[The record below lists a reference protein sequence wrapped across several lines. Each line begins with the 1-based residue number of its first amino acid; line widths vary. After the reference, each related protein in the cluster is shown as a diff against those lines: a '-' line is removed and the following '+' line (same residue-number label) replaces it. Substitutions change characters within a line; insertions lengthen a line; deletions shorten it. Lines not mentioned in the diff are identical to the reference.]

1 MTDDTNP
8 EPGWYWIRSSDSD
21 AEFPIR
27 LREDGY
33 WLLGGGHGLS
43 GLPPSWSIVARIDD
57 LLRDAARYRPIIGAA
72 MEWRVAAKAVS
83 DSERGTKAGLACNQA
98 YTESQFRL
106 AYLIDAEIAREKANG

>member
-8 EPGWYWIRSSDSD
+8 EAGWYWIRSSDSD

-43 GLPPSWSIVARIDD
+43 GLPPSWRIVARIDD
-57 LLRDAARYRPIIGAA
+57 LLRDAARLNWLIERIGL
-72 MEWRVAAKAVS
+72 
-83 DSERGTKAGLACNQA
+83 RGESPKEIRQA
-98 YTESQFRL
+98 
-106 AYLIDAEIAREKANG
+106 IDAEIAREKANG

>member
-1 MTDDTNP
+1 MTDDANT

-43 GLPPSWSIVARIDD
+43 GLPPSWSIVARLDD
-57 LLRDAARYRPIIGAA
+57 LLRDAARF
-72 MEWRVAAKAVS
+72 RVA
-83 DSERGTKAGLACNQA
+83 RW
-98 YTESQFRL
+98 RL
-106 AYLIDAEIAREKANG
+106 ALGLWPDQFDAWCDAEIAREKVPQYG

>member
-1 MTDDTNP
+1 MTDDANP

-57 LLRDAARYRPIIGAA
+57 LLRDAARYRDMRDALYKFGNGTYATFGEPHTDKTLA
-72 MEWRVAAKAVS
+72 
-83 DSERGTKAGLACNQA
+83 DSEEFDRD
-98 YTESQFRL
+98 F
-106 AYLIDAEIAREKANG
+106 DAEIAREKGP